1 MAKTLRYWELLPWY
15 GKVSKKHKTLR
26 LNLLCELTFYKAVHC
41 DGLYFF
47 TSRTQHNLR
56 RQTLKEPPLY
66 LLSLQR
72 QPSVDATLHL
82 LLPFLPHC
90 FQHNTS
96 QETKADY
103 KTMDITKSEYTL
115 PLDRDLTLNIDH
127 SKSGKYLLNL
137 QE

>member
-1 MAKTLRYWELLPWY
+1 MAKTLRYWELLPLY

-56 RQTLKEPPLY
+56 RQTLRSLHPIYFLSRGCLRSMRLFLSSY
-66 LLSLQR
+66 LSQ
-72 QPSVDATLHL
+72 
-82 LLPFLPHC
+82 PHC
-90 FQHNTS
+90 FQHNTP

-115 PLDRDLTLNIDH
+115 PLDRDLTLNIGH
-127 SKSGKYLLNL
+127 NSYGKYLLNL